1 MTETRPERELRLTRD
16 TRQPLPPSRDGR
28 PARGRSAAGSSR
40 EAGAWR
46 GEPGLPRDA
55 RRAPSAADRRPPGRG
70 VDADGYRRALAVHA
84 AGVVVITAQSDGIP
98 VGLTATSFSSVS
110 LDPPLV
116 SFYVDRSST
125 TWPSLRAADH
135 FAVNVLAG
143 DQAELATRFARK
155 DIDRFAEPTRWRPG
169 PLGAPLLQDVSAHLI
184 CLPHETVDVGDH
196 ILVVGLVAEAR
207 VHGTGRPLLYHQ
219 GRFGRFLPHP

>member
-1 MTETRPERELRLTRD
+1 MTETL
-16 TRQPLPPSRDGR
+16 
-28 PARGRSAAGSSR
+28 PARSGGAGRALGTGRALDAGRALAAG
-40 EAGAWR
+40 
-46 GEPGLPRDA
+46 
-55 RRAPSAADRRPPGRG
+55 RAL
-70 VDADGYRRALAVHA
+70 DADGFRRALAVHA
-84 AGVVVITAQSDGIP
+84 AGVVVITAQSRGVP

-135 FAVNVLAG
+135 FAVNVLAS
-143 DQAELATRFARK
+143 DQAELASRFARK
-155 DIDRFAEPTRWRPG
+155 DVDRFAEPTRWRPG

-207 VHGTGRPLLYHQ
+207 VHGQGRPLLYHQ
-219 GRFGRFLPHP
+219 GRFGRFIAHPEERA

>member
-1 MTETRPERELRLTRD
+1 MTET
-16 TRQPLPPSRDGR
+16 LP
-28 PARGRSAAGSSR
+28 
-40 EAGAWR
+40 
-46 GEPGLPRDA
+46 
-55 RRAPSAADRRPPGRG
+55 DRT

-116 SFYVDRSST
+116 SFYVDRRST
-125 TWPSLRAADH
+125 TWPWLRSADH
-135 FAVNVLAG
+135 FAVNVLAS
-143 DQAELATRFARK
+143 DQAEVAARFASK
-155 DIDRFAEPTRWRPG
+155 GIDRFAEPTRWRPG

-184 CLPHETVDVGDH
+184 CLPHETSDVGDH
-196 ILVVGLVAEAR
+196 VLVVGLVAEAY

-219 GRFGRFLPHP
+219 GRFGRFIAHP